1 MNLTPSECALI
12 IAGSIAQSAAEAEK
26 KITRFQM
33 SLQSLSRV
41 ANRTLLDHNFLQRI
55 LSELSELGWCMFQLD
70 NTRYAFIRQSSV
82 ESWKKIASSRMTD
95 HIETLLSAKNNMLHQ
110 GADHSCYNQCIVQ
123 LSELAA
129 AEVENE

>member
-1 MNLTPSECALI
+1 MHLSPSECALI
-12 IAGSIAQSAAEAEK
+12 IAGSIAQSVAESEK

-41 ANRTLLDHNFLQRI
+41 ANRTLLDHQFIQGI
-55 LSELSELGWCMFQLD
+55 ISELSDLGWCMFQLD

-82 ESWKKIASSRMTD
+82 ESWKKIASRRMED
-95 HIETLLSAKNNMLHQ
+95 DIESLLSAKNNMLYQ
-110 GADHSCYNQCIVQ
+110 GADQSCYNQCLVQ

-129 AEVENE
+129 AEGEDD